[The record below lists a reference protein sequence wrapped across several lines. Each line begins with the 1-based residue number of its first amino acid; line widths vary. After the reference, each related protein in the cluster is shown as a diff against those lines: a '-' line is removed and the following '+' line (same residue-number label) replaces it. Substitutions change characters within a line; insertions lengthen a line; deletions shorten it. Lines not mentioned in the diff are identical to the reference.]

1 MGKGF
6 LDKIVN
12 SLVGED
18 VEEFEEIEEVEE
30 IEDDEEEKAEPIEI
44 ASVRRNNKVVNIHS
58 NSSAKVIIYKP
69 EEFTEDAMT
78 ICDHLKNRRV
88 VVVNVTQME
97 KSVAQRLL
105 DYIGGASFVL
115 GGEIQRIEKGVY
127 IISPSNV
134 EVSNS
139 LKYELQQNKDIF
151 SFMK

>member
-6 LDKIVN
+6 FDKIVN

-18 VEEFEEIEEVEE
+18 VDEFENGEEV
-30 IEDDEEEKAEPIEI
+30 DEEVDEEGTEPIEI

-58 NSSAKVIIYKP
+58 NASTKIIIYKP
-69 EEFTEDAMT
+69 EEFREDAMT
-78 ICDHLKNRRV
+78 ICEHLKNRKII
-88 VVVNVTQME
+88 VVNVYQIERT
-97 KSVAQRLL
+97 VAQRLL

-115 GGEIQRIEKGVY
+115 GAEIQEVGKGIY

-139 LKYELQQNKDIF
+139 FKYELQQNKEIF
-151 SFMK
+151 GFMK